1 MGVTDYIGVGL
12 VLALFSLILL
22 VLWGIY
28 SDGKQQ
34 EADDEQA

>member
-1 MGVTDYIGVGL
+1 MDIADYIGVGL
-12 VLALFSLILL
+12 VLVLFSLILL

>member
-1 MGVTDYIGVGL
+1 MGIADYIGVGL
-12 VLALFSLILL
+12 VLMLFSLILL
-22 VLWGIY
+22 VVWGIY